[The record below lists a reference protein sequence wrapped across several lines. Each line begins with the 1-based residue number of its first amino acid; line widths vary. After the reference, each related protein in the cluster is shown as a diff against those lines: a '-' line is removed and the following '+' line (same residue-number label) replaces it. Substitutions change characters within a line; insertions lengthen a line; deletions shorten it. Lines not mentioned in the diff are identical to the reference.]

1 MHVLFSGK
9 EGKMKLM
16 GQKQV
21 GCPMFGTT
29 DVSAELLAPL
39 SYDVIRGV
47 LGVVCGGGR
56 GSEA

>member
-1 MHVLFSGK
+1 
-9 EGKMKLM
+9 
-16 GQKQV
+16 
-21 GCPMFGTT
+21 MFGTT

-56 GSEA
+56 GFTGVEFRKQR